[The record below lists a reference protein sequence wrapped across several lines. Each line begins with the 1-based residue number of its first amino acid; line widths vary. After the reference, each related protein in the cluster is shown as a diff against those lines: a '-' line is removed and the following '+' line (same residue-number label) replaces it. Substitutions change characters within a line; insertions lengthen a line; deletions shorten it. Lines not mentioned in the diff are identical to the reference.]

1 MRVFREFKSD
11 EGIKESAVEAL
22 APLHLTY
29 QVGGAEIDIDAGI
42 QIERAIALSPFY
54 FVEALAPL
62 C

>member
-11 EGIKESAVEAL
+11 DGIMESAVEAL

-29 QVGGAEIDIDAGI
+29 HVGGAEIDIDAGI
-42 QIERAIALSPFY
+42 QTERAIALTSLY
-54 FVEALAPL
+54 